1 MDKYEFNIKVEQIK
15 KLVGKSDFQTAMKIA
30 DTIDWR
36 RVRNANLL
44 SMIAS
49 VYEKNEEYQEAK
61 DILLIAFERAP
72 VGKRL
77 LYKLTQLAI
86 KQGNIQEAESYYREF
101 CELAGDDSRQDVLRY
116 LILKAKGASMEQ
128 LIHSLESYTS
138 TELDEKWLYELAELY
153 HQAGMKDKCVQTCDK
168 IMLMFGLG
176 QYVDKAM
183 ELKLLYAPL
192 TKYQMDLVEN
202 RDKYEEKLRMVEQ
215 SGKGPAMPV
224 RGGALPQAELSAP
237 DADGAVYGNEPA
249 AGASGYENMAAVGA
263 SGYGNMA
270 AVGAAGYGNMAAVG
284 AAGYGDMAAVGASG
298 YGNMAAAGAAG
309 YGNAPVA
316 DAGSFYGNGS
326 AAVQGGAA
334 FRDSQMPGDSAYSAG
349 IIPGGA
355 AVAGSFTPGGAAV
368 SDSFASGGAAVP
380 GSFTPGGAAVPG
392 GFASGDAAVPGG
404 FASGDAA
411 VPGGFASGDAAVS
424 GGFSG
429 YGQGGL
435 QAAPSA
441 QKIPQKQPESLE
453 NQGMAAMPQ
462 AFAGMTEEPIPGR
475 GRTEPKPIPVPPP
488 SPQMYEEIL
497 SAGQQAMHQEDSQ
510 EEAPP
515 SLPDAFVQETSQAVN
530 MGVIDEEKLVAN
542 LREAEVEASLAEE
555 MSKISM
561 EAYSEEPVK
570 ARTRVLNDVKELK
583 EAEALAGKT
592 KVLGDIR
599 HIQDWQSGNGAGQ
612 AEMPVQPMM
621 PKKPEPPHM
630 MVQARTTEIGLAIA
644 LDALKRAHQVLGYR
658 HPVAKISG
666 EKLNQKG
673 ILASAPKLAGKD
685 LIIEDAGDLTDDM
698 LEELDQFLENNSS
711 RTTVVLVDN
720 SRQISGI
727 RKASVSLADKFHEVA
742 SLAEAESC
750 LEELE
755 RQNYRRGQAL
765 PGESGRAELN
775 GSWQENVRVIRQ
787 DQAVSEEV
795 RAVRA
800 EQAQQQRAE
809 SARVVRAE
817 QAQQQRAE
825 SARVVRA
832 EQAQQQRAESAR
844 IVRVEQAQQ
853 QRAESAR
860 IVRMEPVKSVQKET
874 DIRTVRYIREN
885 EPREEFPDAARE
897 NGSQSV
903 AVRKTAREA
912 GQLEA
917 GNGADKTRGAAARK
931 APQEIPKMETDEEE
945 VMGIDDFAQYCCQYA
960 SQIDCNITGK
970 SMLALYERIEIME
983 EEGVALTKTA
993 AEDLI
998 EEAADKAEKPSLG
1011 KRITGLFSSK
1021 YDKEGLLILKEEHFI

>member
-215 SGKGPAMPV
+215 SGKGTAMPV

-249 AGASGYENMAAVGA
+249 AGASGYEN
-263 SGYGNMA
+263 
-270 AVGAAGYGNMAAVG
+270 
-284 AAGYGDMAAVGASG
+284 MAAVGASG

-392 GFASGDAAVPGG
+392 GFASGDAAV
-404 FASGDAA
+404 
-411 VPGGFASGDAAVS
+411 S

-435 QAAPSA
+435 QAAPSV

-809 SARVVRAE
+809 SAR
-817 QAQQQRAE
+817 
-825 SARVVRA
+825 
-832 EQAQQQRAESAR
+832 

>member
-270 AVGAAGYGNMAAVG
+270 A
-284 AAGYGDMAAVGASG
+284 
-298 YGNMAAAGAAG
+298 AGAAG

-380 GSFTPGGAAVPG
+380 GSFTPGG
-392 GFASGDAAVPGG
+392 AAVPGG

>member
-224 RGGALPQAELSAP
+224 RGGALPQAELNAP
-237 DADGAVYGNEPA
+237 DADGAAYGNEPA
-249 AGASGYENMAAVGA
+249 AGA
-263 SGYGNMA
+263 
-270 AVGAAGYGNMAAVG
+270 AGYGNVAAAG
-284 AAGYGDMAAVGASG
+284 MAGYGNVAVAGTAD

-309 YGNAPVA
+309 YGNVAAAGYGNAPVAKTTDYGNEVMA

-326 AAVQGGAA
+326 GAVQGEAA
-334 FRDSQMPGDSAYSAG
+334 YGDSQMPGDSAYSAG

-355 AVAGSFTPGGAAV
+355 AVAGSFAPGGAAVAGGFTPGGAAV
-368 SDSFASGGAAVP
+368 AGSLASGGAAAPGSFASGGAA
-380 GSFTPGGAAVPG
+380 A
-392 GFASGDAAVPGG
+392 
-404 FASGDAA
+404 
-411 VPGGFASGDAAVS
+411 PGGFASGDAAVS

-435 QAAPSA
+435 QAAPSV

-612 AEMPVQPMM
+612 AEMPAQPMP
-621 PKKPEPPHM
+621 PKEPEPPHM

-742 SLAEAESC
+742 SLAEAESY
-750 LEELE
+750 LEELD

-765 PGESGRAELN
+765 PGESGQAALN

-787 DQAVSEEV
+787 DQAAPEEI

-800 EQAQQQRAE
+800 EQAQQQGAE
-809 SARVVRAE
+809 SARIVRVD

-825 SARVVRA
+825 SARA
-832 EQAQQQRAESAR
+832 
-844 IVRVEQAQQ
+844 VRVDQAQQ

-860 IVRMEPVKSVQKET
+860 IVRMEPVKSGQREE
-874 DIRTVRYIREN
+874 DIRTVRYIRAD
-885 EPREEFPDAARE
+885 EPREERPEAARE
-897 NGSQSV
+897 SESQI
-903 AVRKTAREA
+903 AAARRTAREA

-917 GNGADKTRGAAARK
+917 GNGADKTRGTVARK
-931 APQEIPKMETDEEE
+931 APQEVPKMEADEEE